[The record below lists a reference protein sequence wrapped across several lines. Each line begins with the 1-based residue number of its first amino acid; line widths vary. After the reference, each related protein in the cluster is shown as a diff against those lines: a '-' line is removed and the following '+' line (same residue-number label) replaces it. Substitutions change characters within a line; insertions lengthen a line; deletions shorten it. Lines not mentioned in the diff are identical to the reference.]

1 MWNHHMRKLLPFS
14 LPLVAALLLFV
25 LWNPV
30 PPCSVFTVERHLQKS
45 ATLEYTVPPNN
56 LFPLSKNVPRPR
68 SRETSLDRCRTRRQL
83 LLRSSYV
90 THHLTALLVQRSP
103 DDMSSH
109 LGPQILVTTQTSWA
123 CVAWHARAVWRF
135 VFVVGLDAWVFQ
147 GEVVYILR
155 SHIHNV

>member
-1 MWNHHMRKLLPFS
+1 MWKPLPFNI
-14 LPLVAALLLFV
+14 PLVAALLLFV

-30 PPCSVFTVERHLQKS
+30 RWCSVFTVEKHLQKS

-56 LFPLSKNVPRPR
+56 LFPLSKNVPHPR
-68 SRETSLDRCRTRRQL
+68 SREPSLDHSRMRRQL

-90 THHLTALLVQRSP
+90 TRHLTALLGQRSP

-109 LGPQILVTTQTSWA
+109 LGPQTLVTTQTSWA

-135 VFVVGLDAWVFQ
+135 VFVVGLDAWVFE
-147 GEVVYILR
+147 GEVVYILWG
-155 SHIHNV
+155 HIHNV